1 MLHME
6 DAEINHYVLVLQSF
20 TSRSI
25 YVIKKGEIQLLF
37 LFSKNTQFVV
47 LCKISASNCLKM
59 TWQAVCIFVAPCT
72 HAHFRHP
79 KCFQQYSNSGNS
91 ILVFK
96 ATVCFFWLRVANRSE
111 GKKAKV
117 IRLNVTW
124 IQLWNVTSPANIS
137 ARVTSGR
144 FPSAVV
150 AV

>member
-6 DAEINHYVLVLQSF
+6 DAEINHYVLVLQLYFSQYMRHKERWD
-20 TSRSI
+20 TTA
-25 YVIKKGEIQLLF
+25 F